1 MIYEIELKQ
10 SIEWD
15 RETSEF
21 NDNREPT
28 KRNVR
33 KKRNVQNGMESAD
46 CLWSH
51 YVQVQVLRR
60 YFVENQN
67 EIHALNFLAIL
78 EIKYTFFWFSKT
90 YKQLIQVFA
99 EVQHDLWVM
108 LVLHFLSRY
117 SFSSTVTSA
126 CYHPFADSCICAFNA
141 RLV

>member
-21 NDNREPT
+21 NDNRGILHLFLRRRFHFYSIRSIHSASGEPT

-51 YVQVQVLRR
+51 YVQ
-60 YFVENQN
+60 
-67 EIHALNFLAIL
+67 
-78 EIKYTFFWFSKT
+78 
-90 YKQLIQVFA
+90 
-99 EVQHDLWVM
+99 
-108 LVLHFLSRY
+108 
-117 SFSSTVTSA
+117 
-126 CYHPFADSCICAFNA
+126 
-141 RLV
+141 